1 LIKVGKAGQIFWGKK
16 QNKMERP
23 LIIEVVIGY
32 MLKVWKSQKKIT
44 KYKNEFN
51 AIRHGD
57 YFGFINLIKEPFTP
71 FVSNI
76 NGIVSIQTEINKDDC
91 DFFGLL
97 KSHNSMMKFYIECN
111 KEYGIIIDSDI
122 DDTLYFDLA
131 MFEISIRMHAR
142 NHNLLTEREDLKP
155 LIRKLCEYKNISEA
169 DAKLIDNGRIF
180 LNMIKHNKNQ
190 FDSWDVGI
198 ENFKIANQ
206 TLGKYKITVI

>member
-1 LIKVGKAGQIFWGKK
+1 
-16 QNKMERP
+16 MERP

-44 KYKNEFN
+44 KFKNEFN

-57 YFGFINLIKEPFTP
+57 YFEFINLLKESFTP

-76 NGIVSIQTEINKDDC
+76 NGVISVETELNKDDC
-91 DFFGLL
+91 DFLSLL
-97 KSHNSMMKFYIECN
+97 KSHNSMMKFYTECN

-122 DDTLYFDLA
+122 DDTLYFDVA

-190 FDSWDVGI
+190 FDSWEVGI

-206 TLGKYKITVI
+206 TLEKYKITVI

>member
-1 LIKVGKAGQIFWGKK
+1 MV
-16 QNKMERP
+16 RP

-57 YFGFINLIKEPFTP
+57 YFEFNKLIEQPFTP
-71 FVSNI
+71 FVSNR
-76 NGIVSIQTEINKDDC
+76 NGVVSIETEINKNDC

-97 KSHNSMMKFYIECN
+97 KSHNSMMKFYTECN

-122 DDTLYFDLA
+122 DDALYFDVAL
-131 MFEISIRMHAR
+131 FEISIRMHAR
-142 NHNLLTEREDLKP
+142 NHNLLTEREDLQP
-155 LIRKLCEYKNISEA
+155 LIRKLCEYKNIPEA
-169 DAKLIDNGRIF
+169 DAKLIDNGRVF

-190 FDSWDVGI
+190 FHSWKVGI
-198 ENFKIANQ
+198 ENFKRANQ
-206 TLGKYKITVI
+206 MLIKYEITVI